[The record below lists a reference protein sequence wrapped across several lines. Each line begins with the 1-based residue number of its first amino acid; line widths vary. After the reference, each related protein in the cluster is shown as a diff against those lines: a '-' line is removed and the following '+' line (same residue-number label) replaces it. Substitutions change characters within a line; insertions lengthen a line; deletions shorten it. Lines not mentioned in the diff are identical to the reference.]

1 MRSRPGA
8 GVEIFLVTCP
18 RFLVAFLLTHE
29 NYLVTLQIEVCSF
42 SVTLYLLS
50 SSFACKVTT
59 FSSNCHILL
68 YIVNLRS
75 VITITPKIT

>member
-1 MRSRPGA
+1 MTRSRPGA

-18 RFLVAFLLTHE
+18 RFLVTFLLTHDDH
-29 NYLVTLQIEVCSF
+29 LVT
-42 SVTLYLLS
+42 S

-68 YIVNLRS
+68 YIVNLIS